1 MDLAA
6 KLQAV
11 INTLE
16 LLKMPASYENVNYLM
31 GIYKTLAEVRDALK
45 NAEDISFNIAPAAE
59 EAEERAKPDAE

>member
-31 GIYKTLAEVRDALK
+31 GIYKTLAEVRDAL
-45 NAEDISFNIAPAAE
+45 NSVETINLDVTPAAE
-59 EAEERAKPDAE
+59 EAEERAKPDA